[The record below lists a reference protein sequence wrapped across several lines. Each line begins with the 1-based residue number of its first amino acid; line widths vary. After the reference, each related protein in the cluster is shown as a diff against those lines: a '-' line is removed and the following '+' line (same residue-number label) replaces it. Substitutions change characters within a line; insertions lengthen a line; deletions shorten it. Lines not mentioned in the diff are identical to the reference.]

1 MLSPCSRRGR
11 NHSSR
16 KPSGLSQDSFTN
28 CSSAAISTI
37 SPCPQRSRN
46 ERKSQFCLFRRT
58 LVIYPPTVPSD
69 ALFCP
74 RRQLAQKSLYKEKA
88 SHRGL
93 AFLPKQQS
101 LAYAAMNSVRPW
113 RFTRSSGSL
122 PAFFRA
128 FWNSETFFTAWWLT

>member
-69 ALFCP
+69 ALFARDDNLYRNP
-74 RRQLAQKSLYKEKA
+74 FIKRKPAIAGWLSFQNSSPSLT
-88 SHRGL
+88 
-93 AFLPKQQS
+93 P
-101 LAYAAMNSVRPW
+101 
-113 RFTRSSGSL
+113 
-122 PAFFRA
+122 
-128 FWNSETFFTAWWLT
+128 